1 MRQSPQSHSRIP
13 SPWAALLSW
22 KKTTCPWPAAVH
34 EQNPSSY
41 EAWSEK
47 CPDTTTHSRYWWQ
60 LPNSHMAS
68 QGEVETRLRNSSR
81 IHNQQWTARAA
92 LPLCQHHDVWR
103 HSGQNL
109 SCLASSQLAVGL
121 LSPALCQA
129 RATELPQQLPPSIA
143 GGPQDSSELMKPPSQ
158 LESAGI
164 WHGLP
169 GGRGKKKACCFT
181 LSTQSSF
188 LY

>member
-47 CPDTTTHSRYWWQ
+47 CPDATTHSRYWWQ

-68 QGEVETRLRNSSR
+68 QGEVEIRLRNSSR

-129 RATELPQQLPPSIA
+129 RSGTTAQAASATASIHSRWA
-143 GGPQDSSELMKPPSQ
+143 TRQERAY
-158 LESAGI
+158 EA
-164 WHGLP
+164 
-169 GGRGKKKACCFT
+169 T
-181 LSTQSSF
+181 LSTWVSWNMTWPSRRKR
-188 LY
+188 